1 MSREIRHTG
10 GSKEFH
16 YNSEDIERIESED
29 TDSTREFKESLRK
42 WRGSVKYKIL
52 KFFRNNSPRTYYNYR
67 PLLKN
72 FFILMILG
80 ILMAIV
86 YANLEKLNDI
96 ALIFIRLG
104 STLMLVGLFFFL
116 KYVFRTYKNIK
127 YFVQIQRSLIKW
139 SLAILFLILLLFA
152 YQNKNDLFD
161 PIVNVYEKT
170 DFGIFYPFT
179 FSLDDIKENLPESSP
194 TYENVASNN
203 DESDKGFFEEIFESE
218 PLDIDL
224 IESEVLKLVNA
235 ERSKYNARALNSR
248 NDLHNFARSWSEK
261 MISQNFFEHSN
272 MGFSFN
278 SYAGENI
285 MQTPIHSSVIG
296 CGSTYDEKDMASCI
310 VDGWIG
316 SPGHHENMINPQFSL
331 TGVGVACDSSEC
343 KSTQVFVG

>member
-1 MSREIRHTG
+1 MNREIRYTG

-16 YNSEDIERIESED
+16 YTKEDIERIESQD
-29 TDSTREFKESLRK
+29 TDSTREFKDALHK
-42 WRGSVKYKIL
+42 WRGSVKYRIL
-52 KFFRNNSPRTYYNYR
+52 KIFRHISPRSYYNYK

-72 FFILMILG
+72 FLILIILETVMT
-80 ILMAIV
+80 II
-86 YANLEKLNDI
+86 YSNLGKLNSI
-96 ALIFIRLG
+96 VLIFIKVG
-104 STLMLVGLFFFL
+104 SALMLVGLFFFL
-116 KYVFRTYKNIK
+116 KYTFCIYKNIR
-127 YFVQIQRSLIKW
+127 YFIQIQRSLVKW
-139 SLAILFLILLLFA
+139 SLVIALLVLLFFA
-152 YQNKNDLFD
+152 YQNKDNLFD
-161 PIVNVYEKT
+161 PVVKVYEKT
-170 DFGIFYPFT
+170 DFGFFYPFT
-179 FSLDDIKENLPESSP
+179 FSLDDIKENLLEPSQ

-203 DESDKGFFEEIFESE
+203 DGSDKGFFEKIFEPE

-235 ERSKYNARALNSR
+235 ERSKYNARALNSH

-296 CGSTYDEKDMASCI
+296 CGSTYDEKNMASCI